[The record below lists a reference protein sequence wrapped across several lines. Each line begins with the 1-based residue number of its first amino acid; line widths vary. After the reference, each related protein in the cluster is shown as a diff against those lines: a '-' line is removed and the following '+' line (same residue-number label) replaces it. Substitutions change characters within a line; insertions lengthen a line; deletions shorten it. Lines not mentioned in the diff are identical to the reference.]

1 MGKVKALM
9 IEKAER
15 ASDRK
20 RIKEL
25 EEALDNAEFKCL
37 YYEDT
42 ENPDRKLLEKS
53 HKNNKELRKR
63 IQELESELRVS
74 QRSEELLTHKLEH
87 IRSLHGI

>member
-9 IEKAER
+9 IDREER

-25 EEALDNAEFKCL
+25 ESLLENAEFKCL
-37 YYEDT
+37 YYE
-42 ENPDRKLLEKS
+42 ENEDRTLLERS

-63 IQELESELRVS
+63 IKELESELRVS

-87 IRSLHGI
+87 IRSLKGI